1 MDQTSTSS
9 SLDDI
14 LSDMDVEFQ
23 GTPDSILGESGESSG
38 VAFRESGYDGN
49 IDYRIRQLSY
59 SSLLTLHQCPRKFEL
74 YKKRST
80 HRSEQEESST
90 ITFAFG
96 HVVGQGIQD
105 VLEGKSRE
113 LVIARAFATWH
124 AELFAIDTKQM
135 KSFWL
140 ALQAIQ
146 KFLYLRNQGY
156 LDDYELVYY
165 KGRPATELS
174 FAISFPDGFRL
185 RGFVDGV
192 LRHRESGKILV
203 LECKTTSSK
212 ASAATYKNSAQA
224 IGYSI
229 VLDVLFPDLS
239 SYDVLYLI
247 YQTKDEEFIPMSFP
261 KSYLQRALWIQELLL
276 DIEMIKLYEGA
287 QVYPM
292 HGESCNNF
300 FRECEYFQT
309 CTLSTRYLTNPC
321 TAAEED
327 KTEYQ
332 VNVTLQDLLE
342 AQFAKTSGITDETIS
357 EESPTY

>member
-1 MDQTSTSS
+1 MSS
-9 SLDDI
+9 DLNSF
-14 LSDMDVEFQ
+14 LSDLELDIVRTNDAGSD
-23 GTPDSILGESGESSG
+23 GTNGTEG
-38 VAFRESGYDGN
+38 VPFKEPGYDGT

-59 SSLLTLHQCPRKFEL
+59 SSLLTLHNCPRKFEL

-80 HRSEQEESST
+80 HRSEESESST

-105 VLEGKSRE
+105 VMEGRSRNE
-113 LVIARAFATWH
+113 VMIRAFAMWKP
-124 AELFAIDTKQM
+124 ELFQIDTKQM

-146 KFLYLRNQGY
+146 KFISLRQQGF
-156 LDDYELVYY
+156 LEDYELVMYNG
-165 KGRPATELS
+165 KPATELS

-212 ASAATYKNSAQA
+212 ANPATYKNSAQA
-224 IGYSI
+224 IGYSV
-229 VLDVLFPDLS
+229 VLDVLFPELS
-239 SYDVLYLI
+239 AYDVLYLV
-247 YQTKDEEFIPMSFP
+247 YQTKDECFVPMPFP

-276 DIEMIKLYEGA
+276 DIEMIKLYENA

-292 HGESCNNF
+292 HGESCYSF
-300 FRECEYFQT
+300 FRECEYFQS
-309 CTLSTRYLTNPC
+309 CTLSTQYLTVPC
-321 TAAEED
+321 TPAEED

-332 VNVTLQDLLE
+332 INVTLADLLE
-342 AQFAKTSGITDETIS
+342 AQFAKTSGESDDETIT
-357 EESPTY
+357 EENQIS

>member
-1 MDQTSTSS
+1 METSSTSS
-9 SLDDI
+9 SFDDI
-14 LSDMDVEFQ
+14 LSDLDVEFQ
-23 GTPDSILGESGESSG
+23 DVANLDVTGTGESSL
-38 VAFRESGYDGN
+38 VPFKEAGYDGN

-59 SSLLTLHQCPRKFEL
+59 SSLLTLHSCPRKFEL

-80 HRSEQEESST
+80 FRSEQEESST
-90 ITFAFG
+90 VTFAFG

-113 LVIARAFATWH
+113 LVMVRAFAMWH
-124 AELFAIDTKQM
+124 ADIFAFDSKQM
-135 KSFWL
+135 KSLWL

-146 KFLYLRNQGY
+146 KFWNLRQQGY

-165 KGRPATELS
+165 NGRPATELS

-192 LRHRESGKILV
+192 LRHRDSGKILV

-212 ASAATYKNSAQA
+212 ANPATYKNSAQA

-239 SYDVLYLI
+239 SYDVLYLV

-292 HGESCNNF
+292 HGENCYNF

-309 CTLSTRYLTNPC
+309 CTLSTAYLTNPC
-321 TAAEED
+321 TPAEED

-342 AQFAKTSGITDETIS
+342 AQFAKTSGDPIETI
-357 EESPTY
+357 EA